1 MDERRVKLAVG
12 ALLHDVGKLLFRNSD
27 GRNHSISGYEWLK
40 NEVKIDN
47 KEVLDQVRYH
57 HATLLKQANIEENS
71 LAYITYIADNIAAS
85 SDRRK
90 NNDEEV
96 GFDREQALES
106 IFNLLNNDD
115 EKKFY
120 QAMQLEKK
128 INYPKDEK
136 GSFNESFYAKIIS
149 SLHDNLKSINYST
162 EYLNSLLE
170 VLESQLSFIPS
181 STAKSEV
188 SDISLYDHLK
198 LTAAF
203 ALCID
208 AWLEEKGIDDY
219 KEELYRNA
227 ESFYKKRTFLMFSM
241 DMSGIQD
248 FIYTIASKDALKM
261 LRSRSFYLEIL
272 MENFVDELLIKT
284 SITRANLLYSGGGH
298 AYAVLPNTEKAKQQ
312 IAEFEAECNDWLLR
326 EFGTALYLACGYAEC
341 SSLELQNET
350 EGSYRDIFKRV
361 SNVISDKKV
370 HRYTAEQIIK
380 LNNHTR
386 ESDLRECKVCRT
398 SDYLTDEEVCQ
409 TCDAL
414 IKMSGNI
421 LHKGFFAVT
430 TRNDIKQSLPLP
442 YNKHLIARSEYDMRE
457 HLKNGDVER
466 VYSKNPLCKI
476 FPDILI
482 SASHV

>member
-57 HATLLKQANIEENS
+57 HAALLKQANIEENS

-106 IFNLLNNDD
+106 IFNLLNNNE

-136 GSFNESFYAKIIS
+136 SSFNEAFYAKIIS
-149 SLHDNLKSINYST
+149 SLYDNLKSINYST

-261 LRSRSFYLEIL
+261 LHKEGC
-272 MENFVDELLIKT
+272 LL
-284 SITRANLLYSGGGH
+284 
-298 AYAVLPNTEKAKQQ
+298 
-312 IAEFEAECNDWLLR
+312 
-326 EFGTALYLACGYAEC
+326 
-341 SSLELQNET
+341 
-350 EGSYRDIFKRV
+350 
-361 SNVISDKKV
+361 
-370 HRYTAEQIIK
+370 
-380 LNNHTR
+380 
-386 ESDLRECKVCRT
+386 
-398 SDYLTDEEVCQ
+398 
-409 TCDAL
+409 
-414 IKMSGNI
+414 
-421 LHKGFFAVT
+421 
-430 TRNDIKQSLPLP
+430 
-442 YNKHLIARSEYDMRE
+442 
-457 HLKNGDVER
+457 
-466 VYSKNPLCKI
+466 
-476 FPDILI
+476 
-482 SASHV
+482 